1 MLAFTLE
8 HDSAHGKP
16 FVMFSN
22 SSLFTHFSLRSRF
35 IVLIATLVFATTLL
49 LGWVASH
56 ESAEQIEANIG
67 NAASEAAYQMID
79 KLDRSMDA
87 RIKEVKLLL
96 GIQAFTND
104 TDTGL
109 LREQLE
115 RLQDNHNVVSWIGF
129 TDPEGT
135 VQAATGG
142 ILEGVSIAQRPV
154 FIEGREALWVGDVHE
169 AVMLA
174 QLLPN
179 PSGEELQFVDI
190 ATPVYDRNQTLQGV
204 LAVHLSW
211 QWAEYVQQSMLAPTP
226 HRQDTE
232 MLLLSANGTVLLGPE
247 ALMGQS
253 LTSLAH
259 IPAPTSTSPQ
269 WAIETWPDG
278 ERYMTGYARS
288 SGFEDFPGLGWIAVS
303 RRPVMT
309 ALAPVEQLQAAIMGI
324 GILLALLFAII
335 GWVIASR
342 MVAPLTRLASAAD
355 KMQDGEHA
363 DSIPLESGSPELK
376 RLSTSMRNM
385 VTRLLDQRST
395 INRLE
400 DLANTDPLTGLP
412 NRAFL
417 NQYLQLA
424 IPEAERNQQSM
435 VVVFIDLDGFKQV
448 NDDLGHHAGDLLL
461 IEITQRLK
469 NALRSGD
476 VVARMGGDEFVMVL
490 KTKEEHLEMLTHEI
504 SRRLLGSIDHPV
516 LLPDNEQA
524 RVGCSL
530 GAAWWPHHGLNIN
543 TVLQLADEALYA
555 AKARGKHQLVIHPA

>member
-1 MLAFTLE
+1 M
-8 HDSAHGKP
+8 SAHAWL
-16 FVMFSN
+16 FSR
-22 SSLFTHFSLRSRF
+22 FSLRSRF
-35 IVLIATLVFATTLL
+35 IALIATLVFATTLL
-49 LGWVASH
+49 LGWVASR
-56 ESAEQIEANIG
+56 ESAQQMEANIG
-67 NAASEAAYQMID
+67 NAASEAAYQMVD

-96 GIQAFTND
+96 GMQALTND
-104 TDTGL
+104 TNPSA

-154 FIEGREALWVGDVHE
+154 YVEGREALWIGDVHE
-169 AVMLA
+169 AVLLA

-179 PSGEELQFVDI
+179 PSGEELKFVDI
-190 ATPVYDRNQTLQGV
+190 AAPVYDRNEELQGV

-211 QWAEYVQQSMLAPTP
+211 EWAEYIQQSIFSPAKQ
-226 HRQDTE
+226 RQNNE
-232 MLLLSANGTVLLGPE
+232 ILLLSAGGTVLLGPE
-247 ALMGQS
+247 ALMGKS
-253 LTSLAH
+253 LDSLEH
-259 IPAPTSTSPQ
+259 IPSPTNLSPQ
-269 WAIETWPDG
+269 WAIETWPNG
-278 ERYMTGYARS
+278 EQFVTGYARS
-288 SGFEDFPGLGWIAVS
+288 SGFEDFPGLGWIAITRNPITS
-303 RRPVMT
+303 
-309 ALAPVEQLQAAIMGI
+309 AFAPVEQLQAAIMGI
-324 GILLALLFAII
+324 GTLLALLFAMI

-342 MVAPLTRLASAAD
+342 MVTPLTRLASAAD
-355 KMQDGEHA
+355 QIQDGEQA
-363 DSIPLESGSPELK
+363 DCIPLENGSPEMK

-385 VTRLLDQRST
+385 VSRLLDQRQT

-435 VVVFIDLDGFKQV
+435 VVMYIDLDGFKRV
-448 NDDLGHHAGDLLL
+448 NDELGHHAGDLLL

-476 VVARMGGDEFVMVL
+476 VVARLGGDEFVMVL
-490 KTKEEHLEMLTHEI
+490 KTKQEYLEMLTHEV
-504 SRRLLGSIDHPV
+504 SRRLLTAIAQPI
-516 LLPDNEQA
+516 LLPENKRA
-524 RVGCSL
+524 HVGCSL
-530 GAAWWPHHGLNIN
+530 GAAWWPHHGLHID
-543 TVLQLADEALYA
+543 TVLQLADSALYA
-555 AKARGKHQLVIHPA
+555 AKSKGKHQLVIHKP

>member
-1 MLAFTLE
+1 M
-8 HDSAHGKP
+8 
-16 FVMFSN
+16 
-22 SSLFTHFSLRSRF
+22 
-35 IVLIATLVFATTLL
+35 
-49 LGWVASH
+49 
-56 ESAEQIEANIG
+56 EANIG

-135 VQAATGG
+135 VQAATEG

-190 ATPVYDRNQTLQGV
+190 ATPVYDRNQILQGV

-232 MLLLSANGTVLLGPE
+232 MLLLSASGTVLLGPE

>member
-22 SSLFTHFSLRSRF
+22 SFLFTHFSLRSRF

-56 ESAEQIEANIG
+56 ESAEQTEANIG

-154 FIEGREALWVGDVHE
+154 FIEGSEALWVGDVHE

-179 PSGEELQFVDI
+179 PRGEELQFVDI

-288 SGFEDFPGLGWIAVS
+288 GGFEDFPGLGWIAVS

-417 NQYLQLA
+417 SQYLQLA

-490 KTKEEHLEMLTHEI
+490 KTKEEHLDMLTHEI

>member
-135 VQAATGG
+135 VQAATEG

-247 ALMGQS
+247 ALMGQA

-303 RRPVMT
+303 RRPVVT

-424 IPEAERNQQSM
+424 IPEAERNQQKY
-435 VVVFIDLDGFKQV
+435 G
-448 NDDLGHHAGDLLL
+448 
-461 IEITQRLK
+461 
-469 NALRSGD
+469 
-476 VVARMGGDEFVMVL
+476 
-490 KTKEEHLEMLTHEI
+490 
-504 SRRLLGSIDHPV
+504 RRLH
-516 LLPDNEQA
+516 
-524 RVGCSL
+524 
-530 GAAWWPHHGLNIN
+530 
-543 TVLQLADEALYA
+543 
-555 AKARGKHQLVIHPA
+555 

>member
-190 ATPVYDRNQTLQGV
+190 ATPVYDRNQILQGV